1 MNPPD
6 APSSAP
12 PGLALDARQRAMLL
26 EMGVRLWQPAAAAEA
41 APPAPPPATATA
53 AAPPATP
60 ARPEAAAPPAT
71 AAAPVRRAAPAP
83 ARPADASPAVLLPA
97 QALYPDADPAQ
108 TPPGL
113 GTAWLLVAESLQTHA
128 RLAEQGAR
136 LLDNMLRAL
145 GLHRH
150 PQVYLCS
157 VASAPDAAAGGLAL
171 PGALD
176 GVLQQLRPAVVLLMG
191 RAAVRHCLGRTEPLG
206 QLRGQPFAL
215 AGVPAVVTYDAPLLL
230 RSPDLKPAA
239 WEDLCRARAL
249 AAPGPSTPA

>member
-1 MNPPD
+1 
-6 APSSAP
+6 
-12 PGLALDARQRAMLL
+12 MLL
-26 EMGVRLWQPAAAAEA
+26 EMGVRLWQPAAAAPPVEA
-41 APPAPPPATATA
+41 APPAA
-53 AAPPATP
+53 AAVRQDPPVQTP
-60 ARPEAAAPPAT
+60 
-71 AAAPVRRAAPAP
+71 APAP
-83 ARPADASPAVLLPA
+83 ARAAAAPPPAAAPAAPPMRRTAPGPGPADAGSAVLLPA
-97 QALYPDADPAQ
+97 QALYPHADPTQ

-113 GTAWLLVAESLQTHA
+113 GTAWLLVAESLQAHA

-145 GLHRH
+145 GLHHH

-157 VASAPDAAAGGLAL
+157 VASAPDAADGGLAL

-191 RAAVRHCLGRTEPLG
+191 RTAVRHCLGRTEPLG

-230 RSPDLKPAA
+230 RSPALKPAA

-249 AAPGPSTPA
+249 ATPAPAAPA